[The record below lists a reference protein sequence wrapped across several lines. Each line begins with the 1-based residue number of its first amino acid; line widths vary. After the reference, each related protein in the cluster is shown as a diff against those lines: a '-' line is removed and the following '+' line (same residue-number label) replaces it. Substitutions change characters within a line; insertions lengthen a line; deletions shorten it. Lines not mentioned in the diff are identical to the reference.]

1 MDKIANSNRIFILP
15 IIALLVLGLIFM
27 PANIPTVKMNPKNLP
42 IGLVVSDEGE
52 TGATLSEA
60 LIENAPEAVKFT
72 QYESVEALKDAMD
85 EREAY
90 GALVIPA
97 DFSSKLATMQTAAPE
112 KATMQIYINEGAN
125 ATVATIVQTALTTMV
140 SMMNTNVSTQML
152 TAVQAKT
159 EEMKAN
165 IAPVLAAQGE
175 NSPLAQVGTMI
186 SPISPDKVQDFAN
199 PIQSEIIKFH
209 EVNGL
214 ASAPAGLLTVVWFAS
229 LIGAVML
236 YLSGTKRTFATKAD
250 KLKFNTLQSILPFVY
265 ALVGGYVITWYS
277 TWILGFEYAS
287 FNKVALFV
295 SLAIAAFIFM
305 IFATLRWLKLPSI
318 IIYVLLMFF
327 SLAAVQ
333 LAPEM
338 VPDFYRDYVISWLPL
353 RFFVEGL
360 KDVLFF
366 TGDVFNKYGIVLVW
380 ILVVGLVL
388 VWIKNIVEKLKT
400 A

>member
-1 MDKIANSNRIFILP
+1 MEKLANSNRIFLIP
-15 IIALLVLGLIFM
+15 IIAVLILGLIFM
-27 PANIPTVKMNPKNLP
+27 PANIPTVKMNPKDLP

-52 TGATLSEA
+52 MGATLSQA
-60 LIENAPEAVKFT
+60 LLANAPEAVKFT
-72 QYESVEALKDAMD
+72 EYESVDALKTAMD
-85 EREAY
+85 HREAY

-97 DFSSKLATMQTAAPE
+97 DFSSKLATLQTPTPE

-140 SMMNTNVSTQML
+140 SAMNTNVSTQML
-152 TAVQAKT
+152 TAVQVKT
-159 EEMKAN
+159 DEMKETLTP
-165 IAPVLAAQGE
+165 ILTAQGE
-175 NSPLAQVGTMI
+175 NSPLAQVGAMI
-186 SPISPDKVQDFAN
+186 SPIAPNKVQDFAN
-199 PIQSEIIKFH
+199 PIQSDIVKVH

-214 ASAPAGLLTVVWFAS
+214 ASVPASLLTVVWFAS

-236 YLSGTKRTFATKAD
+236 FLAGNKRIFATKAD
-250 KLKFNTLQSILPFVY
+250 KLKFNTMQSILPFVY
-265 ALVGGYVITWYS
+265 AIFGGYVITWYS

-318 IIYVLLMFF
+318 ILYVLMMFF
-327 SLAAVQ
+327 SMAAVQ

-338 VPDFYRDYVISWLPL
+338 VPDFYRDYIISWLPL

-366 TGDVFNKYGIVLVW
+366 TGNVFNEYGIVLVW
-380 ILVVGLVL
+380 ILVVALVL
-388 VWIKNIVEKLKT
+388 VWIKNLVEKQK
-400 A
+400 AA

>member
-1 MDKIANSNRIFILP
+1 MDKLANSNRIFILP
-15 IIALLVLGLIFM
+15 IIAVLILGLIFM
-27 PANIPTVKMNPKNLP
+27 PANIPTVKMSPKELP
-42 IGLVVSDEGE
+42 IGLVVADEGE
-52 TGATLSEA
+52 MGATLAQA
-60 LIENAPEAVKFT
+60 LLANAPEAIKFT
-72 QYESVEALKDAMD
+72 QYDTVDALNKAMD
-85 EREAY
+85 QKDAY

-97 DFSSKLATMQTAAPE
+97 DFSSKLATLQTATPE
-112 KATMQIYINEGAN
+112 KATMHIYINEGAN

-159 EEMKAN
+159 EELKTN
-165 IAPVLAAQGE
+165 LAPILAAQGE
-175 NSPLAQVGTMI
+175 NSPLSQVGAMI
-186 SPISPDKVQDFAN
+186 SPIAPDKVQDFAN
-199 PIQSEIIKFH
+199 PIQSEIIKVH

-214 ASAPAGLLTVVWFAS
+214 AAVPAGLLTVVWFAS

-236 YLSGTKRTFATKAD
+236 YLSGTKRTFADKAA

-265 ALVGGYVITWYS
+265 ALIGGYVITWYS
-277 TWILGFEYAS
+277 TWILGFDYTS

-295 SLAIAAFIFM
+295 ALSIAAFMFM

-318 IIYVLLMFF
+318 IIFVLLMFF
-327 SLAAVQ
+327 SMAAVQ

-338 VPDFYRDYVISWLPL
+338 VPAFYRDYVMAWLPL

-366 TGDVFNKYGIVLVW
+366 TGDVFNHYGMILVW
-380 ILVVGLVL
+380 ILVVAFIVL
-388 VWIKNIVEKLKT
+388 WIKNLVEKVKT
-400 A
+400 I